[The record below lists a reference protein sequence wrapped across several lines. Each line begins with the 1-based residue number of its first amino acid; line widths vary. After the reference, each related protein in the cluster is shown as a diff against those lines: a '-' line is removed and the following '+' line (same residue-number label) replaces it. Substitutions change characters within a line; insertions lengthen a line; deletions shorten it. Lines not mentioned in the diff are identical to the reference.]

1 MPSMHDEASSSFSV
15 APPMRKKGI
24 RFTVW
29 ERPYLRKPGRF
40 SFQSYWQIRRRSAN
54 ATGQRPRSVEYERM
68 LRKLAKSSGA
78 TPLGKPVGYLTF
90 AITTLE

>member
-1 MPSMHDEASSSFSV
+1 MRDQASSGFSM

-40 SFQSYWQIRRRSAN
+40 SFQSNWQIRRRSAN
-54 ATGQRPRSVEYERM
+54 ATVQRARSVEYERM
-68 LRKLAKSSGA
+68 LRKLAKPSGA
-78 TPLGKPVGYLTF
+78 TLLGKPVDYLTF
-90 AITTLE
+90 AVTTLE